1 LSGDALGI
9 PDDAKRLADAVNL
22 HIHAQGNEAAYKAM
36 AFRLEDGSSD
46 GTLYDT
52 RDDALRAVDNK
63 PGVWGVLQIPPTG
76 TTAIEMVSALKWAR
90 FTFYKLG
97 RQASAPGPMP
107 IMPNSRQDLAALIA
121 GR

>member
-1 LSGDALGI
+1 LSGEQLGI

-22 HIHAQGNEAAYKAM
+22 HIHAQGNDAAFKAM

-46 GTLYDT
+46 GVLYDT
-52 RDDALRAVDNK
+52 RDDALRGVDSK

-76 TTAIEMVSALKWAR
+76 TTPVEMVSALKWAR

-97 RQASAPGPMP
+97 RSASAPGPMP
-107 IMPNSRQDLAALIA
+107 IMPTKRQDLASLIA